1 MLNLATIAIALQ
13 PAIVTSTGLTSPAN
27 GDTAGYWQQRVH
39 YTIVATLDE
48 RAQKVSSRATL
59 RYVNNSP
66 DTLREMYVHQY
77 LNAFRP
83 ASLWSR
89 VDEREGRDRFQNLTE
104 PDFGYERFT
113 APVQVNGATVAVDYP
128 GAPDSTVA
136 RFRLPRPLPPGD
148 SLTVNFEWDAR
159 PSTLPRRQGRR
170 GRQWDLAQ
178 WYPKVA
184 VYDRGGWQHNAL
196 QPAGEFY
203 GEFGTYDVTLVVAND
218 QVIGSTGVPVSGDPG
233 WRRVI
238 RAGEVR
244 TASTAYGDVGDVA
257 VTAPPNHKV
266 VRFYARDVHHFAW
279 TASPDY
285 RYEGASLA
293 RRVPPTRF
301 RTWDTVS
308 LHVLY
313 RPGDDTTWG
322 GGRALQRTANAIQ
335 WLEGLYGPY
344 AYPQMTELHRLDGGG
359 TEFPMMQMNGSA
371 SQGLILHEGGHIWTY
386 GILADN
392 EWRSGWLDEG
402 LTSYQTAW
410 AQALTPRERVAR
422 NITAGAP
429 DNARGY
435 RRRADRMLLP
445 RFEVVNV
452 NQARMDLQG
461 RSEPLG
467 TTAHEFRDFGT
478 YNSMIYDRAE
488 VMYSQLRDVLGDS
501 VFVGFLRDYYARW
514 ALRHVDERAMRASA
528 ERVSGRDLGWFF
540 SQWVHRTGAMDYA
553 LERVRTRRDSAGN
566 WVTEATVKRKGRY
579 AHPMNVGV
587 LTGAGW
593 TIARMSQPPYDEEV
607 VRITTSQEP
616 TDVRL
621 DPHHV
626 TWDWDRR
633 NDRRWGFW
641 SAGAVKYAFDWP
653 FLDQTDRER
662 RVLRYRPTFWYSDP
676 GGAAIGVSERGNYL
690 GFAHHSALDFAYM
703 TKAESNTDHFT
714 SRIQLYAMLGT
725 GKNPD
730 WRFGSGVLDDI
741 GNLRLE
747 RRTEY
752 VAGVRQRELDV
763 ALNVTAPTL
772 TTSALLPELWED
784 DNVSIDI
791 TLRGGWHVGSVD
803 DSYWFVRP
811 SLIGGVAGRDASNGF
826 GKAELAVGRVRNYGE
841 NVRVSLRGYGGA
853 AFGDEPPQ
861 RALYLST
868 ADPVSTFRNHWWRP
882 NGAILKRPNVNYL
895 PLGGPALRAY
905 HWAVSSEWAAGGN
918 AEVARRL
925 FDIGSRADT
934 AGVWLTLFGDGAGVQ
949 GSPSFLGDA
958 GIGFAVRGK
967 IYDLPINLRLD
978 FPIWANEPVFTI
990 DQGRAGSGSLAPRWT
1005 IAFNDI
1011 W

>member
-1 MLNLATIAIALQ
+1 MLNLAATLALALQ
-13 PAIVTSTGLTSPAN
+13 PQVVTGTGLTSPAN
-27 GDTAGYWQQRVH
+27 GDTTGYWQQRVH
-39 YTIVATLDE
+39 YTIVASLDE
-48 RAQKVSSRATL
+48 RAQKVSARATL

-83 ASLWSR
+83 ASLWGR
-89 VDEREGRDRFQNLTE
+89 VDEKEGRDRFQNLTE

-113 APVQVNGATVAVDYP
+113 APVQVNGTTVSVDYP

-136 RFRLPRPLPPGD
+136 HFRLPRPLAPGD
-148 SLTVNFEWDAR
+148 SIAVNFEWDAR

-170 GRQWDLAQ
+170 GRHWDLAQ

-184 VYDRGGWQHNAL
+184 VYDRGGWQFNAL

-218 QVIGSTGVPVSGDPG
+218 QVIGATGVPVSGDPG

-238 RAGEVR
+238 RAGSIR
-244 TASTAYGDVGDVA
+244 TAADAYGDMGAATVN
-257 VTAPPNHKV
+257 PPANHKA
-266 VRFYARDVHHFAW
+266 VRFHARDVHHFAW

-285 RYEGASLA
+285 RYEGGSIA
-293 RRVPPTRF
+293 RRVPATRF

-322 GGRALQRTANAIQ
+322 GGRVLQRTANAIQ

-344 AYPQMTELHRLDGGG
+344 AYPQMTVLHRLDGGG

-392 EWRSGWLDEG
+392 EWRSGWMDEG

-410 AQALTPRERVAR
+410 AQALTPKERAER

-435 RRRADRMLLP
+435 RRRAARMLLP

-452 NQARMDLQG
+452 NQARADLLG
-461 RSEPLG
+461 RSEPIG

-501 VFVGFLRDYYARW
+501 VFVSFLRDYYARW

-540 SQWVHRTGAMDYA
+540 EQWVHRTGVMDYRLA
-553 LERVRTRRDSAGN
+553 KVRTRREGEQ
-566 WVTEATVKRKGRY
+566 WITEATVKRTGDY

-587 LTGAGW
+587 RTSAGW
-593 TIARMSQPPYDEEV
+593 SIGRMTQEPFREEV
-607 VRITTSQEP
+607 VTIRTSQEP
-616 TDVRL
+616 IEVRL

-626 TWDWDRR
+626 TWDWNRR
-633 NDRRWGFW
+633 NDRRWSFW
-641 SAGAVKYAFDWP
+641 SGGAVKYAFDWP

-662 RVLRYRPTFWYSDP
+662 RVLRYRPTVWYSEQ
-676 GGAAIGVSERGNYL
+676 GGAAIGISERGNYL
-690 GFAHHSALDFAYM
+690 GFADSSALDLAFA
-703 TKAESNTDHFT
+703 TRTHGRSTPQWLAALS
-714 SRIQLYAMLGT
+714 T

-730 WRFGSGVLDDI
+730 WRMAAGRLDDVSYWQF
-741 GNLRLE
+741 G
-747 RRTEY
+747 RRSEY
-752 VAGVRQRELDV
+752 VAGVRERSIDV
-763 ALNVTAPTL
+763 AITGTAAGAIPGYGGSELVPAPWLGDSATL
-772 TTSALLPELWED
+772 
-784 DNVSIDI
+784 DI
-791 TLRGGWHVGSVD
+791 SVNGAWHFGSVD

-811 SLIGGVAGRDASNGF
+811 SVLGGF
-826 GKAELAVGRVRNYGE
+826 GGSADWDGYGKLELAVGHVKNFSE
-841 NVRVSLRGYGGA
+841 NVRLSLRGYGGSA
-853 AFGDEPPQ
+853 VGEMTPARG
-861 RALYLST
+861 LYLS
-868 ADPVSTFRNHWWRP
+868 AKDPVATFRNHWWRP
-882 NGAILKRPNVNYL
+882 DGAIFKRPNVNYL

-905 HWAVSSEWAAGGN
+905 HWALSSEWAAGGN

-925 FDIGSRADT
+925 FDIGARADT
-934 AGVWLTLFGDGAGVQ
+934 AGVWLTLFSDGAAVQ

-958 GIGFAVRGK
+958 GVGLAVRGK
-967 IYDLPINLRLD
+967 IYDRSISVRLD
-978 FPIWANEPVFTI
+978 FPVWMSEPAFAL
-990 DQGRAGSGSLAPRWT
+990 DGGRAGTGALAPRWNIT
-1005 IAFNDI
+1005 FSDI